1 MDLELNRPKN
11 TDFKALNRIEIRSH
25 NLVVSDIHKI
35 FIISDYKFC
44 PYPWNIFSSSGLVV
58 VDIDPLQLEIR
69 GSGVGASGVDAVLVG
84 DDLPELGSDLVSAL
98 SGLDVDN
105 FSHGD
110 QGSEDV
116 CLLFGCVSATGAD
129 CMTVIQRAAD
139 GSTTIT
145 RLHPQLSQAAH
156 KLSHTQKVSHH
167 HRYNQVSFM
176 TNSPTRTCK
185 QGCEFNVKSCQ
196 FLAVIISLQYI

>member
-98 SGLDVDN
+98 SGLDVKN
-105 FSHGD
+105 FSH
-110 QGSEDV
+110 
-116 CLLFGCVSATGAD
+116 C
-129 CMTVIQRAAD
+129 
-139 GSTTIT
+139 
-145 RLHPQLSQAAH
+145 
-156 KLSHTQKVSHH
+156 
-167 HRYNQVSFM
+167 
-176 TNSPTRTCK
+176 
-185 QGCEFNVKSCQ
+185 FNCCRM
-196 FLAVIISLQYI
+196 